1 MLMGL
6 VNGGASRRR
15 AAATLAAVA
24 LAGSA
29 VLLPAP
35 SEASSSLQSDGEGRW
50 SGAWE
55 VEGQTQE
62 NGDFVAFGVIT
73 FELLTGD
80 VADAVRLNFDGTCA
94 DTDDVYRMS
103 WEFGGGGAGEAC
115 EIGSLG
121 DHLFGEYYGNDGKWG
136 EFENTYEGGPDYAWR
151 GEYTPPSDNPSFP
164 SDLELLWRARAD
176 AQCPAPALARMA
188 AGCDA
193 GEDTVSFIFT
203 QGGLPK
209 RHSRGLEDV
218 RTVGQGKITFFN
230 PERENHDL
238 QVFEVLTRSGR
249 VTREL
254 EYIVGEDKM
263 TFRVTGEKFSFVR
276 NEMIGNI
283 GIELDLVAVGS
294 NDDRCPKTTNH
305 VARTAVLN
313 LVDGLD
319 STADVV
325 ELKVKGCP
333 HHNFSFEGKKR
344 VTVAIVHTTPG

>member
-1 MLMGL
+1 MASPKRIRSLVVASALAAGL
-6 VNGGASRRR
+6 LVPAPAGGVALPFR
-15 AAATLAAVA
+15 AA
-24 LAGSA
+24 
-29 VLLPAP
+29 
-35 SEASSSLQSDGEGRW
+35 EEGRW

-62 NGDFVAFGVIT
+62 NGDFVLFGIIT

-80 VADAVRLNFDGTCA
+80 VADAVRSNFEGTCQ
-94 DTDDVYRMS
+94 DTDDVYEMS

-121 DHLFGEYYGNDGKWG
+121 DHLFGHYYGNDGGWG
-136 EFENTYEGGPDYAWR
+136 QFENTYEGGPEYAWR
-151 GEYTPPSDNPSFP
+151 GEYTPPSFNPTFP

-176 AQCPAPALARMA
+176 AQCSIAALARMA
-188 AGCDA
+188 TGFSC

-209 RHSRGLEDV
+209 KHSRGLEDV

-230 PERENHDL
+230 PDRANHDL
-238 QVFEVLTRSGR
+238 QEFEVLARSGR

-254 EYIVGEDKM
+254 EYVRDEDKM
-263 TFRVTGEKFSFVR
+263 EFRVTGEKFTFVR
-276 NEMIGNI
+276 LEMIGNTS
-283 GIELDLVAVGS
+283 IELDLVVVGS
-294 NDDRCPKTTNH
+294 NDALCRKKTKDGP
-305 VARTAVLN
+305 RTAVLG

-325 ELKVKGCP
+325 ELEVKGCP
-333 HHNFSFEGKKR
+333 HHNYTFIGKKR
-344 VTVAIVHTTPG
+344 VTVAIVHTTPS

>member
-1 MLMGL
+1 

-15 AAATLAAVA
+15 ATATLAAVA
-24 LAGSA
+24 LAASA
-29 VLLPAP
+29 VLLAAP

-176 AQCPAPALARMA
+176 AQCPAPPLARMA

-209 RHSRGLEDV
+209 PHSRGLEDV

-230 PERENHDL
+230 PERANHDL
-238 QVFEVLTRSGR
+238 QEFEVLARSGR
-249 VTREL
+249 VVREL
-254 EYIVGEDKM
+254 EYVRDEDKM
-263 TFRVTGEKFSFVR
+263 TFRVSEPDDKFGFVR
-276 NEMIGNI
+276 AEMLGNTS
-283 GIELDLVAVGS
+283 IELDLVVVES
-294 NDDRCPKTTNH
+294 NDALCRKKTKDGP
-305 VARTAVLN
+305 RTATLA

-319 STADVV
+319 STADLV

-333 HHNFSFEGKKR
+333 HHNYTFIGEKR
-344 VTVAIVHTTPG
+344 VTVAIVHTTPS